1 MIRLMDLL
9 KEDIVEASSAIDN
22 IKASL
27 PLIKLLGDKTV
38 LIRTFSGIRS
48 GAAKV
53 TTTPPKRQ
61 SADPAIVNVF
71 DTLME
76 KLDFTTLVYCSH
88 GNRKFIRGDQY
99 IMVPGQNYKLA
110 WSPKVHDLLVVA
122 SDYKKSDKI
131 NEFPYN
137 SYTTTWPKGDVS
149 EVLVDCEEYYLI
161 TTRVPIVQAYMQKQ
175 KMGVWN
181 GRQFIPDVVRTYDQL
196 HDVLTG
202 TLQSFKAPLSN

>member
-1 MIRLMDLL
+1 MIRLIDLL
-9 KEDIVEASSAIDN
+9 REDIVEANSVIDN
-22 IKASL
+22 IKTSL

-38 LIRTFSGIRS
+38 LTRTFSGIRS

-53 TTTPPKRQ
+53 TTTLPKRQ

-99 IMVPGQNYKLA
+99 IMVPGKNYKLA

-131 NEFPYN
+131 NEFPYD
-137 SYTTTWPKGDVS
+137 SYITTWPKGDVS

-161 TTRVPIVQAYMQKQ
+161 TTRVPIVQDYMRKQ
-175 KMGVWN
+175 KMGAWN
-181 GRQFIPDVVRTYDQL
+181 GRQFIPDVIKTYNQL

-202 TLQSFKAPLSN
+202 TLQSIKAPLSN